1 MTGGVRFYLDA
12 DLSPRIAS
20 IARSLG
26 LDVVSAH
33 EAGLAEAED
42 ADQLR
47 HAAAEGRVLVTRNR
61 DDFLALTLE
70 AYHDRA
76 PHAGL
81 LLLARAGRAH
91 QTSRLAHALRRWAA
105 AHDSPQPYTVDWL
118 HL

>member
-1 MTGGVRFYLDA
+1 MTKEVRFYLDA
-12 DLSPRIAS
+12 DLSPKIAS
-20 IARSLG
+20 IARGLG

-47 HAAAEGRVLVTRNR
+47 HAAAEGRGLVTRNR

-76 PHAGL
+76 RHTGL
-81 LLLARAGRAH
+81 LLVARTGSNH
-91 QTSRLAHALRRWAA
+91 QASRVAHALRRWAA
-105 AHDSPQPYTVDWL
+105 THDTPQPYTVDWL
-118 HL
+118 HF

>member
-1 MTGGVRFYLDA
+1 MTKGARFYLDA
-12 DLSPRIAS
+12 DLSPKIAS
-20 IARSLG
+20 IARGLG
-26 LDVVSAH
+26 LDVTSAH

-42 ADQLR
+42 ADQVR
-47 HAAAEGRVLVTRNR
+47 QAAAEGRVLVTRNR

-81 LLLARAGRAH
+81 LLEARAGSAH
-91 QTSRLAHALRRWAA
+91 QPSRVAHALRRWAA
-105 AHDSPQPYTVDWL
+105 THDTPQPYTVDWL